1 MIATLTKPSLAA
13 EKRPAALSRNPG
25 ARIAALAS
33 LLMNAGLLDLKLRLF
48 GLQSLTVERQL
59 ENLDH

>member
-1 MIATLTKPSLAA
+1 
-13 EKRPAALSRNPG
+13 
-25 ARIAALAS
+25 
-33 LLMNAGLLDLKLRLF
+33 MNAGLLDLKLRLL